1 MGEGTLGIARWMF
14 RRPLSHG
21 ERDRVRG
28 DNARRR
34 MMTLIRKRHPLAYD
48 VEAIRRDF
56 PALSMRVYGK
66 PLVYLDNAASAQKPQ
81 AMLDALTKA
90 YREEYANVH
99 RGLHYLANA
108 ATDAYEGAR
117 ERVAKFLNA
126 PDAKQIIFTKNATEA
141 INLAAQ
147 SFGGMVIGPGDE
159 IVLSIMEHHSN
170 IIPWHFHRERRGAV
184 IKWVPVTDQ
193 GEFRLED
200 FEAAITP
207 RTKMV
212 AITHMS
218 NVLGTATPVKEV
230 CKIAHAHGAYV
241 LVDGSQGAVHLS
253 IDVQDIDCDFY
264 AITGHKVYG
273 PSGIGALYGKR
284 EHLEAMPPY
293 QGGGEMIE
301 TVTTDTVLYNDPPY
315 RFEAGTPP
323 IAEAAALTAALD
335 YIDSIGKDRIRAHED
350 DLRRYAEERLKP
362 INSVKIIGQAAG
374 KGPIVSFTMEGA
386 HAHDVATILDRSGIA
401 VRAGS
406 HCAEP
411 LLARF
416 GVTATCRAS
425 FGLYNTRA
433 EVDAL
438 ADALQRAEAFFK

>member
-1 MGEGTLGIARWMF
+1 
-14 RRPLSHG
+14 
-21 ERDRVRG
+21 
-28 DNARRR
+28 
-34 MMTLIRKRHPLAYD
+34 MTVMQKNIQAEAYD

-56 PALSMRVYGK
+56 PALSLKVHNK

-81 AMLDALTKA
+81 AVLDALMKA
-90 YREEYANVH
+90 YTEEYANVH

-108 ATDAYEGAR
+108 ATEAYEGAR

-126 PDAKQIIFTKNATEA
+126 PSSKQIVFTKNATEA

-159 IVLSIMEHHSN
+159 IVLTIMEHHSN

-184 IKWVPVTDQ
+184 IKWVPVTDR

-241 LVDGSQGAVHLS
+241 LVDGSQGAVHLP

-273 PSGIGALYGKR
+273 PSGIGALYGKA

-301 TVTTDTVLYNDPPY
+301 TVTVDAVRYNDPPY

-335 YIDSIGKDRIRAHED
+335 YIDRIGKERIRAHED
-350 DLRRYAEERLKP
+350 SLRRYAEERLKP
-362 INSVKIIGQAAG
+362 VNSIRIIGQALE
-374 KGPIVSFTMEGA
+374 KGPIVSFTLEGA
-386 HAHDVATILDRSGIA
+386 HPHDVATILDSSGIA
-401 VRAGS
+401 VRAGT

-416 GVTATCRAS
+416 GLTATCRAS

-438 ADALQRAEAFFK
+438 ADALQRAERFFK

>member
-1 MGEGTLGIARWMF
+1 
-14 RRPLSHG
+14 
-21 ERDRVRG
+21 
-28 DNARRR
+28 
-34 MMTLIRKRHPLAYD
+34 MTVMEKVPAFYD
-48 VEAIRRDF
+48 VETIRRDF
-56 PALSMRVYGK
+56 PALSLKVHGK

-81 AMLDALTKA
+81 AMLDALMKS

-99 RGLHYLANA
+99 RGLHHLANA

-117 ERVAKFLNA
+117 ARVAKFLNA
-126 PDAKQIIFTKNATEA
+126 PDPKQVIFTKNATEA

-147 SFGGMVIGPGDE
+147 SFGGMVIEPGDE

-170 IIPWHFHRERRGAV
+170 IVPWHFHRERRGAV
-184 IKWVPVTDQ
+184 IKWVPVTDE

-218 NVLGTATPVKEV
+218 NVLGTATPVKEI

-241 LVDGSQGAVHLS
+241 LVDGSQGAVHLDV
-253 IDVQDIDCDFY
+253 DVQDIDCDFY
-264 AITGHKVYG
+264 TITGHKLYG

-293 QGGGEMIE
+293 MGGGEMIE

-335 YIDSIGKDRIRAHED
+335 YIDSIGKARIRAHEN

-362 INSVKIIGQAAG
+362 VNSLKVIGQAAN

-386 HAHDVATILDRSGIA
+386 HAHDIATILDHSGIA

-416 GVTATCRAS
+416 GLTATCRAS
-425 FGLYNTRA
+425 FGLYNTRD

-438 ADALQRAEAFFK
+438 AEALQKAERFFR

>member
-1 MGEGTLGIARWMF
+1 MCIAGCITSRMRPPTLTRA
-14 RRPLSHG
+14 
-21 ERDRVRG
+21 
-28 DNARRR
+28 
-34 MMTLIRKRHPLAYD
+34 
-48 VEAIRRDF
+48 
-56 PALSMRVYGK
+56 PA
-66 PLVYLDNAASAQKPQ
+66 
-81 AMLDALTKA
+81 T
-90 YREEYANVH
+90 
-99 RGLHYLANA
+99 
-108 ATDAYEGAR
+108 
-117 ERVAKFLNA
+117 RVAKFLNA
-126 PDAKQIIFTKNATEA
+126 PDAKQIVFTKNATEA

-184 IKWVPVTDQ
+184 IKWVPVTDR

-200 FEAAITP
+200 FEAAIAP

-241 LVDGSQGAVHLS
+241 LVDGSQGAVHLD

-301 TVTTDTVLYNDPPY
+301 TVT
-315 RFEAGTPP
+315 
-323 IAEAAALTAALD
+323 
-335 YIDSIGKDRIRAHED
+335 
-350 DLRRYAEERLKP
+350 
-362 INSVKIIGQAAG
+362 IGQ
-374 KGPIVSFTMEGA
+374 GP
-386 HAHDVATILDRSGIA
+386 L
-401 VRAGS
+401 
-406 HCAEP
+406 
-411 LLARF
+411 
-416 GVTATCRAS
+416 
-425 FGLYNTRA
+425 
-433 EVDAL
+433 
-438 ADALQRAEAFFK
+438 

>member
-1 MGEGTLGIARWMF
+1 MTVIDKDVAAR
-14 RRPLSHG
+14 
-21 ERDRVRG
+21 
-28 DNARRR
+28 
-34 MMTLIRKRHPLAYD
+34 AYD

-56 PALSMRVYGK
+56 PALSLQVYGK
-66 PLVYLDNAASAQKPQ
+66 PLVYLDNAASAQKPK
-81 AMLDALTKA
+81 AVLDALMKA
-90 YREEYANVH
+90 YSEEYANVH

-108 ATDAYEGAR
+108 ATAAYEGGR

-126 PDAKQIIFTKNATEA
+126 PSHEQIVFTKNATEA
-141 INLAAQ
+141 INLVAA
-147 SFGGMVIGPGDE
+147 SFGGQHIGPGDE

-170 IIPWHFHRERRGAV
+170 IVPWHFHRERRGAV
-184 IKWVPVTDQ
+184 IKWVPVTEE

-207 RTKMV
+207 RTKIV

-218 NVLGTATPVKEV
+218 NVLGTTTPAKEI

-241 LVDGSQGAVHLS
+241 LVDGSQGAVHLDV
-253 IDVQDIDCDFY
+253 DVQDIDCDFY
-264 AITGHKVYG
+264 AMTGHKVYG
-273 PSGIGALYGKR
+273 PTGIGALYAKR
-284 EHLEAMPPY
+284 EHLEAMPPFL
-293 QGGGEMIE
+293 GGGEMIE
-301 TVTTDTVLYNDPPY
+301 TVTTDTVRYNDPPY

-335 YIDSIGKDRIRAHED
+335 YMDSIGKDRIRAHENS
-350 DLRRYAEERLKP
+350 LRLYAEELLAP
-362 INSVKIIGQAAG
+362 MNSIRVIGQAAN
-374 KGPIVSFTMEGA
+374 KGAIVSFAMEGA
-386 HAHDVATILDRSGIA
+386 HPHDVSTILDRSGIA

-416 GVTATCRAS
+416 GLTSTCRAS

-433 EVDAL
+433 EVEAL
-438 ADALQRAEAFFK
+438 AEALQKAERFFK

>member
-1 MGEGTLGIARWMF
+1 
-14 RRPLSHG
+14 
-21 ERDRVRG
+21 
-28 DNARRR
+28 
-34 MMTLIRKRHPLAYD
+34 MTAIDKSPAVYD

-56 PALSMRVYGK
+56 PAMSLKVHGK

-81 AMLDALTKA
+81 AMLDALMKS

-99 RGLHYLANA
+99 RGLHHLANA

-117 ERVAKFLNA
+117 TRVAKFLNA

-147 SFGGMVIGPGDE
+147 SFGGMVIGEGDE
-159 IVLSIMEHHSN
+159 IVLSMMEHHSN

-184 IKWVPVTDQ
+184 IKWVPVTDL

-218 NVLGTATPVKEV
+218 NVLGTATPVKEI

-241 LVDGSQGAVHLS
+241 LVDGSQGAVHLD
-253 IDVQDIDCDFY
+253 IDVQDIGCDFY
-264 AITGHKVYG
+264 AITGHKMYG

-284 EHLEAMPPY
+284 EHLERMPPY

-301 TVTTDTVLYNDPPY
+301 TVTTDKVLYNDPPY

-335 YIDSIGKDRIRAHED
+335 YVASIGKERIRAHED
-350 DLRRYAEERLKP
+350 DLRRYAEERLRP
-362 INSVKIIGQAAG
+362 INSLKIIGQALE

-386 HAHDVATILDRSGIA
+386 HAHDIATILDSSGIA

-416 GVTATCRAS
+416 GLTATCRAS

-438 ADALQRAEAFFK
+438 VEALLKAERIFK

>member
-1 MGEGTLGIARWMF
+1 
-14 RRPLSHG
+14 
-21 ERDRVRG
+21 
-28 DNARRR
+28 
-34 MMTLIRKRHPLAYD
+34 MTLIERNIQAYGI
-48 VEAIRRDF
+48 EAIRRDF
-56 PALSMRVYGK
+56 PALSMQVYGK

-81 AMLDALTKA
+81 AVIDALVKA
-90 YREEYANVH
+90 YTKEYANVH

-108 ATDAYEGAR
+108 ATEAYEGAR
-117 ERVAKFLNA
+117 TRVAKFLNA
-126 PDAKQIIFTKNATEA
+126 PDAKQIVFTKNATEA

-159 IVLSIMEHHSN
+159 IVLTVMEHHSN
-170 IIPWHFHRERRGAV
+170 IVPWHFHRERRGAV
-184 IKWVPVTDQ
+184 IKWVPVTDE
-193 GEFRLED
+193 GEFRIED
-200 FEAAITP
+200 FEAAIGP

-241 LVDGSQGAVHLS
+241 LVDGSQGAVHLP
-253 IDVQDIDCDFY
+253 IDVQDMDCDFY

-273 PSGIGALYGKR
+273 PSGIGALYGKA
-284 EHLEAMPPY
+284 EHLEAMPPFL
-293 QGGGEMIE
+293 GGGEMIE
-301 TVTTDTVLYNDPPY
+301 TVTVDEVHYNDPPY

-323 IAEAAALTAALD
+323 IAEAAALTVALD
-335 YIDSIGKDRIRAHED
+335 YIDSIGKEHIRAHED

-362 INSVKIIGQAAG
+362 INSLRIIGQAPE

-401 VRAGS
+401 VRAGT

-438 ADALQRAEAFFK
+438 AEALQKAERFFK

>member
-1 MGEGTLGIARWMF
+1 
-14 RRPLSHG
+14 
-21 ERDRVRG
+21 
-28 DNARRR
+28 
-34 MMTLIRKRHPLAYD
+34 MTLMQTDIRAAYD
-48 VEAIRRDF
+48 VEAIRGEF
-56 PALSMRVYGK
+56 PALALQVHGK
-66 PLVYLDNAASAQKPQ
+66 PLVYLDNAASAQKPK
-81 AMLDALTKA
+81 AMLDALTKS
-90 YREEYANVH
+90 YTEEYANVH
-99 RGLHYLANA
+99 RGLHHLANL
-108 ATDAYEGAR
+108 ATEAYEGAR

-126 PDAKQIIFTKNATEA
+126 PSPQQIVFTKNATEA
-141 INLAAQ
+141 INLVAQ
-147 SFGGMVIGPGDE
+147 SFGGMHIGPGDE

-170 IIPWHFHRERRGAV
+170 IVPWHFHRERRGAV
-184 IKWVPVTDQ
+184 IKWVPVSDR
-193 GEFRLED
+193 GEFRIED

-218 NVLGTATPVKEV
+218 NVLGTAVPVKQV
-230 CKIAHAHGAYV
+230 CEIAHAHGAYV
-241 LVDGSQGAVHLS
+241 LVDGSQGAVHLTV
-253 IDVQDIDCDFY
+253 DVQDIGCDFY
-264 AITGHKVYG
+264 VFTGHKVYG
-273 PSGIGALYGKR
+273 PSGIGVLYGKR

-301 TVTTDTVLYNDPPY
+301 TVSTDMVTYNTPPH

-335 YIDSIGKDRIRAHED
+335 YMDSIGKDRIRAHED
-350 DLRRYAEERLKP
+350 SLLHYAEERLRLM
-362 INSVKIIGQAAG
+362 NSLRILGEAPG
-374 KGPIVSFTMEGA
+374 KGPIISFTMEGA
-386 HAHDVATILDRSGIA
+386 HAHDVATILDRSGVA
-401 VRAGS
+401 VRAGT

-438 ADALQRAEAFFK
+438 ADALQKAERLFK